1 MRARGQEDK
10 RTRGQ
15 EDTRTK
21 GHEDTMTGF
30 QDKMIQGSYATK
42 LKFCP
47 ATHSLTRV
55 ETCQVH
61 AV

>member
-1 MRARGQEDK
+1 
-10 RTRGQ
+10 
-15 EDTRTK
+15 
-21 GHEDTMTGF
+21 MTGF

-47 ATHSLTRV
+47 ATHLLTRV

-61 AV
+61 AVKKAAQIAFNHVTAST